1 MGGRGKGGK
10 GGKGGNGGKGGKGG
24 KGQALPAAAAPTT
37 ADDLT
42 TSNASFVRAFA
53 ENAEAYPVF
62 DFEKVDGTL
71 CVGVRDL
78 AKKIIARGFK
88 TFI

>member
-1 MGGRGKGGK
+1 MGGRGK

-24 KGQALPAAAAPTT
+24 KGKGQAIAAAAAPTT
-37 ADDLT
+37 ADALT
-42 TSNASFVRAFA
+42 TSNANFVRAFA
-53 ENAEAYPVF
+53 DNAEAYPVF
-62 DFEKVDGTL
+62 DFEKVDGPM

-78 AKKIIARGFK
+78 AKKIIAKGFK